1 MQVELPPGWEGAVT
15 SGDFRELSD
24 GARRPTVM
32 HIASFPLPPQRGDWG
47 SGAVQLMRKT
57 DEFMDL
63 FEYLPEQAGTPLFSD
78 NEVPRQLDPSE
89 FDETALQ
96 EMRRGQGGLQRFFT
110 YRGRA
115 FCLYVVLGSHL
126 DRKDLVPRVNE
137 VLAGLEIE

>member
-1 MQVELPPGWEGAVT
+1 MTA
-15 SGDFRELSD
+15 GDFRELAD

-57 DEFMDL
+57 DVFMVL
-63 FEYLPEQAGTPLFSD
+63 FEYLPEQAGTPLFRD
-78 NEVPRQLDPSE
+78 TEVPRQLDTAE

-96 EMRRGQGGLQRFFT
+96 EMRPGQSGLQRFFT
-110 YRGRA
+110 YRGRP

-126 DRKDLVPRVNE
+126 DRNDLVPQVNG
-137 VLAGLEIE
+137 VLATLDIG